1 MLEPDKKY
9 LNISE
14 VSERTDVP
22 AYTLRYWE
30 KEFKQAGLT
39 PSDLDLKDLRE
50 TLYKQYVSAIT
61 KILNNETEKGYSG
74 QRKYSPSD
82 VELIKKIKDLLYN
95 KKYTINGVKKCLTV
109 DRRKKNM
116 SNDIQSNFTD
126 SKFLEEI
133 KQELKAILDILE

>member
-30 KEFKQAGLT
+30 KEFKQ
-39 PSDLDLKDLRE
+39 LRPE
-50 TLYKQYVSAIT
+50 R
-61 KILNNETEKGYSG
+61 YSG
-74 QRKYSPSD
+74 QRKYSPLD

-95 KKYTINGVKKCLTV
+95 KKYTIDGVKKCLAV

-116 SNDIQSNFTD
+116 SNDRQVSFTD
-126 SKFLEEI
+126 SKILEEI
-133 KQELKAILDILE
+133 KQELKEILDILE

>member
-30 KEFKQAGLT
+30 KEFKQ
-39 PSDLDLKDLRE
+39 LRPE
-50 TLYKQYVSAIT
+50 R
-61 KILNNETEKGYSG
+61 YSG
-74 QRKYSPSD
+74 QRKYSPLD

-95 KKYTINGVKKCLTV
+95 KRYTIDGVKKCLTV

-116 SNDIQSNFTD
+116 SNDRQLSITD
-126 SKFLEEI
+126 SKILEEI
-133 KQELKAILDILE
+133 KQELKEILDILE